1 MDINFAVPCLLGLEA
16 PIAEELRNMEAADV
30 RAENGRVLF
39 SGDENILARANICSR
54 FSERVL
60 VLLGSFEAHSFE
72 ELFQGTRALPW
83 EQWIGADDAFPVKGY
98 SIDSD
103 LFSVRDC
110 QAIIKKAVVERLKQ
124 KYSIEWFEESGP
136 VYQIQFSIMKNKVS
150 LMLDT
155 SGAGLHKR
163 GYRQNANDA
172 PIKET
177 LAASLC
183 WFSRLRPYHSLY
195 DPMCG
200 SGTIL
205 IEGAMMARNIAPGVN
220 RNFAAERWS
229 NISRDVWYT
238 ERERVRDLEREAH
251 DFFAYGSDIS
261 REAAALTAAN
271 AEAAGVDDLVSVRC
285 CELKNFVPQTERG
298 TLICNPPYGERLME
312 KREAEALYAAFGAA
326 YAKTEHWRLYLL
338 SSHTEFER
346 AFGRPADKKRKL
358 YNGMIK
364 CDYYMYTDNSRK
376 NQKRDDKK

>member
-16 PIAEELRNMEAADV
+16 PIAEELRNMEAAGV

-177 LAASLC
+177 LAESLC

-229 NISRDVWYT
+229 NIPRDVWYT
-238 ERERVRDLEREAH
+238 ERERARDLEREAH

-298 TLICNPPYGERLME
+298 TLICNPPYGERMLDIE
-312 KREAEALYAAFGAA
+312 QANALYRDMG
-326 YAKTEHWRLYLL
+326 RV
-338 SSHTEFER
+338 FER
-346 AFGRPADKKRKL
+346 RHGWSYSIITPCDTFEQEFGRKADKRRKL

-364 CDYYMYTDNSRK
+364 CQLFMYFR
-376 NQKRDDKK
+376 

>member
-1 MDINFAVPCLLGLEA
+1 
-16 PIAEELRNMEAADV
+16 
-30 RAENGRVLF
+30 
-39 SGDENILARANICSR
+39 
-54 FSERVL
+54 
-60 VLLGSFEAHSFE
+60 
-72 ELFQGTRALPW
+72 
-83 EQWIGADDAFPVKGY
+83 
-98 SIDSD
+98 
-103 LFSVRDC
+103 
-110 QAIIKKAVVERLKQ
+110 
-124 KYSIEWFEESGP
+124 
-136 VYQIQFSIMKNKVS
+136 MKNKVS

-229 NISRDVWYT
+229 NIPRDVWYT
-238 ERERVRDLEREAH
+238 ERERARDLEREAH

-285 CELKNFVPQTERG
+285 CELKNSFRRPS
-298 TLICNPPYGERLME
+298 
-312 KREAEALYAAFGAA
+312 AELLYATRPMVSVCSISSRRTRFIAIWAA
-326 YAKTEHWRLYLL
+326 CL
-338 SSHTEFER
+338 SVATAGHT
-346 AFGRPADKKRKL
+346 A
-358 YNGMIK
+358 
-364 CDYYMYTDNSRK
+364 S
-376 NQKRDDKK
+376 

>member
-1 MDINFAVPCLLGLEA
+1 
-16 PIAEELRNMEAADV
+16 
-30 RAENGRVLF
+30 
-39 SGDENILARANICSR
+39 
-54 FSERVL
+54 
-60 VLLGSFEAHSFE
+60 
-72 ELFQGTRALPW
+72 
-83 EQWIGADDAFPVKGY
+83 
-98 SIDSD
+98 
-103 LFSVRDC
+103 
-110 QAIIKKAVVERLKQ
+110 
-124 KYSIEWFEESGP
+124 
-136 VYQIQFSIMKNKVS
+136 MKNKVS

-229 NISRDVWYT
+229 NIPRDVWYT
-238 ERERVRDLEREAH
+238 ERERACDLEREAH

-285 CELKNFVPQTERG
+285 CELKKFVPQTERG
-298 TLICNPPYGERLME
+298 TLICNPPYGERMLDIE
-312 KREAEALYAAFGAA
+312 QANALYRDMG
-326 YAKTEHWRLYLL
+326 RV
-338 SSHTEFER
+338 FER
-346 AFGRPADKKRKL
+346 RHGWSYSIITPCDTFEQEFGRKADKRRKL

-364 CDYYMYTDNSRK
+364 CQLFMYFK
-376 NQKRDDKK
+376 

>member
-238 ERERVRDLEREAH
+238 ERERARDLEREAH

-312 KREAEALYAAFGAA
+312 KREAEALYTAFGAA

-346 AFGRPADKKRKL
+346 TFGRPADKKRKL
-358 YNGMIK
+358 YNGTLR
-364 CDYYMYTDNSRK
+364 CDLFQYTKDV
-376 NQKRDDKK
+376 

>member
-1 MDINFAVPCLLGLEA
+1 
-16 PIAEELRNMEAADV
+16 
-30 RAENGRVLF
+30 
-39 SGDENILARANICSR
+39 
-54 FSERVL
+54 
-60 VLLGSFEAHSFE
+60 
-72 ELFQGTRALPW
+72 
-83 EQWIGADDAFPVKGY
+83 
-98 SIDSD
+98 
-103 LFSVRDC
+103 
-110 QAIIKKAVVERLKQ
+110 
-124 KYSIEWFEESGP
+124 
-136 VYQIQFSIMKNKVS
+136 
-150 LMLDT
+150 MLDT

-229 NISRDVWYT
+229 NIPRDVWYT
-238 ERERVRDLEREAH
+238 ERERARDLEREAH

-285 CELKNFVPQTERG
+285 CELKNSFRRPS
-298 TLICNPPYGERLME
+298 
-312 KREAEALYAAFGAA
+312 AELLYATLPMVSVCSISSRQTRFIVIWVACLNAA
-326 YAKTEHWRLYLL
+326 TAG
-338 SSHTEFER
+338 HT
-346 AFGRPADKKRKL
+346 A
-358 YNGMIK
+358 
-364 CDYYMYTDNSRK
+364 S
-376 NQKRDDKK
+376 